1 MYMKDLIKEKI
12 NEIVN
17 TEEGDKIINYLA
29 YSPSARDEAKQYI
42 ETLKG
47 YDINKIP
54 IIELI
59 SKMPRLI
66 AIDLF
71 SLMLNYKVVEIEK
84 EDV

>member
-17 TEEGDKIINYLA
+17 TDEGEKIINYLA
-29 YSPSARDEAKQYI
+29 YSPSAREETKQYI

-47 YDINKIP
+47 YDINKVP

-66 AIDLF
+66 AIDLL
-71 SLMLNYKVVEIEK
+71 SLMLDYKVEKIEK
-84 EDV
+84 EDE